1 VCWAGNDADKWIQ
14 TYDGGQSWTSRQFA
28 GLYEANGIGF
38 LDEQGGNRFAMVR
51 PGQRSTMLLRDE
63 VRARLVGLPESV
75 RRVDAAV
82 LDELVLRP
90 MDEALG
96 LASDSLADS
105 GASGS
110 PWAHNR
116 SSGEEVARQ
125 VLDGDA
131 DLDNTERDLR
141 E

>member
-1 VCWAGNDADKWIQ
+1 
-14 TYDGGQSWTSRQFA
+14 
-28 GLYEANGIGF
+28 
-38 LDEQGGNRFAMVR
+38 
-51 PGQRSTMLLRDE
+51 MLLRDE

-96 LASDSLADS
+96 SASDSLADS

-131 DLDNTERDLR
+131 VLAILVRAPSPSQVMRVAMAGELMPPKSTNFQPKPVKGLLMNSLHSF
-141 E
+141 